1 MIEECATGMDVTYG
15 SCYFVLYFVLN
26 FSSAA
31 IPGYIARPCAE
42 NLIDMGC
49 MLPTLINMKA

>member
-1 MIEECATGMDVTYG
+1 MIEECATGMYVTYG
-15 SCYFVLYFVLN
+15 SCYFVLN